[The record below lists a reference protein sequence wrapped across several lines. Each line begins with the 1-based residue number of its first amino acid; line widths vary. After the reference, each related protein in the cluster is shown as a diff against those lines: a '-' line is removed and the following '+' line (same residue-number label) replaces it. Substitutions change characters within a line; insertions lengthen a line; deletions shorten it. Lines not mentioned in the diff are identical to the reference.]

1 VERLAWTV
9 PVGEATGDVGD
20 PADITD
26 LGHVVLVDDLEA
38 MFRAHYGRL
47 VRALTLASGSREA
60 AADAVQEAF
69 VRAHVRWRRIRRY
82 DDPVGWIRRVAV
94 NLLRDDHRRQQR
106 KAVAERRLANERPAT
121 LEPDV
126 DETLALLALLPRQQR
141 LAVALFYV
149 DGLSVAEVAT
159 AMRLSVGAVKFHLHQ
174 GRAKLRE
181 RLDP

>member
-1 VERLAWTV
+1 M
-9 PVGEATGDVGD
+9 GEAAGDVGD
-20 PADITD
+20 PSDVTD
-26 LGHVVLVDDLEA
+26 LGHVVLVDELEA

-121 LEPDV
+121 FEPDV
-126 DETLALLALLPRQQR
+126 DETTALLSSLPRQQR

-159 AMRLSVGAVKFHLHQ
+159 AMRLSEGAVKFHLHA
-174 GRAKLRE
+174 GRAKLRDAMGP
-181 RLDP
+181 RGDA